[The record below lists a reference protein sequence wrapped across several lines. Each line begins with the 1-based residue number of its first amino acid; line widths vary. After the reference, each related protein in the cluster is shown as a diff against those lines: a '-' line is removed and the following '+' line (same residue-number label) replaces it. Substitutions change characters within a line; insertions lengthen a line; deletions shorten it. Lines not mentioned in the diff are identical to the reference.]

1 MDITAIV
8 TTSISAV
15 ATVIVAITNL
25 YMNSQRKKDNE
36 EARQLAE
43 RNAAK
48 SSIQNMITQDIIQVE
63 VLKKS
68 SENYKAILEEYDR
81 YTKSGGNSYVKDKVK
96 NYCLWYDSINKKNKS
111 KRKN

>member
-25 YMNSQRKKDNE
+25 YMNSQRKKDKE

-48 SSIQNMITQDIIQVE
+48 SSIQNMITQDIIRAE
-63 VLKKS
+63 LLKKMP
-68 SENYKAILEEYDR
+68 ENRDSIENEYIV
-81 YTKSGGNSYVKDKVK
+81 YHQAGGNGTITRQYRE
-96 NYCLWYDSINKKNKS
+96 YCEWYGEQEKKLTEK
-111 KRKN
+111 